1 MPRSLARAAVRVAQG
16 ERASGCAVYPMTRH
30 QAALDRNSLITS
42 VAHAVEALRAA
53 RAAAGKSTPDAEA
66 PARSAALP
74 AGTEPRVQAGGL
86 AQQERAAGRDRR
98 GERLTRT
105 QPAAAKPSSAAGRGR
120 RATNQPASGTSDQ
133 VVARANGRSPAASNA
148 EAGPA
153 GAAVP
158 PLRRNRPERVS
169 SSTPAD
175 SAVLEPLQAHLRVRP
190 VTRVKPGLRA
200 VTKTPSQPGL
210 DPLGA
215 KRSGASRPGET
226 DQGPQKPGYK
236 QEIKSGQTS
245 APEMAQGAGEGGVAG
260 VLAGGASLGSG
271 AAGAEVTARG
281 LECRPTAA
289 IGAQS
294 VAQPGGAGPSGAQ
307 PAAAAA
313 EPVGQAS
320 LVAEGPS
327 YTAELELRGSNRGSF
342 QGTDPWGGQGGVQWP
357 ASGHPAPPAPLP
369 NPSAITLPVPTPS
382 GEAALTELGP
392 NNGEEQRQQLWREYR
407 RQPNDQ
413 SRNLLVEAYQ
423 PLVREIV
430 ARFGARLPR
439 TVDRGDLATAANMG
453 LIAAIQSFDGAR
465 GVRFEAYGD
474 RRIRG
479 ALLDELR
486 TQDWLPRPWRRRLER
501 HKQALERL
509 CSELGR
515 EPHDEEVATALGL
528 SLSDYQGLF
537 GLGWPVAPSG
547 GGGGGGADGDEDGP
561 PAELD
566 VFADPRA
573 ASPGEALTREE
584 LLTLCAQRMSAQEHQ
599 IVHLKYW
606 EELSLREIGERTG
619 LSESRI
625 CKIHTRLLERLAE
638 RLSGLAEWQ

>member
-1 MPRSLARAAVRVAQG
+1 
-16 ERASGCAVYPMTRH
+16 MTRH

-53 RAAAGKSTPDAEA
+53 RAAAGKSNPDAVA
-66 PARSAALP
+66 PA
-74 AGTEPRVQAGGL
+74 V
-86 AQQERAAGRDRR
+86 
-98 GERLTRT
+98 
-105 QPAAAKPSSAAGRGR
+105 PS
-120 RATNQPASGTSDQ
+120 
-133 VVARANGRSPAASNA
+133 A

-153 GAAVP
+153 GALVP
-158 PLRRNRPERVS
+158 PLRRSRQERAS
-169 SSTPAD
+169 SRTPAD
-175 SAVLEPLQAHLRVRP
+175 GAVLEPLQAPLRVRP
-190 VTRVKPGLRA
+190 VARAKPGLRA

-210 DPLGA
+210 DQPGVN
-215 KRSGASRPGET
+215 RSGASRPGES
-226 DQGPQKPGYK
+226 DQDPQKPGDK
-236 QEIKSGQTS
+236 REIKAGQTCVT
-245 APEMAQGAGEGGVAG
+245 ETAQGLGEGGVTGLPAG
-260 VLAGGASLGSG
+260 EASLEGKAAGEGVTAGGLAGGPI
-271 AAGAEVTARG
+271 AATGAES
-281 LECRPTAA
+281 L
-289 IGAQS
+289 
-294 VAQPGGAGPSGAQ
+294 AQPGGAGPGGAQ
-307 PAAAAA
+307 PTVAST
-313 EPVGQAS
+313 PPIGQVG
-320 LVAEGPS
+320 LVAEGPT
-327 YTAELELRGSNRGSF
+327 YTAELEPRGSTPSSQTGPE
-342 QGTDPWGGQGGVQWP
+342 GWGGQRWEQRLSPGQSAP
-357 ASGHPAPPAPLP
+357 TAPQQSPDALTTAAPAPSGVAAP
-369 NPSAITLPVPTPS
+369 
-382 GEAALTELGP
+382 TELQP

-547 GGGGGGADGDEDGP
+547 GGGGSGADGDEDGP